1 MRVFALKKKYSETKP
16 LNELKKIEEPSV
28 EIKTIPLK
36 MSIYDAW
43 RSGKISLEC
52 YQKWIN
58 DGYPKTLPIEIKQ

>member
-1 MRVFALKKKYSETKP
+1 MKVSILKKKYTDIIPISE
-16 LNELKKIEEPSV
+16 LKIEEPEKS
-28 EIKTIPLK
+28 KTAPLK

-58 DGYPKTLPIEIKQ
+58 DGYPKTLSIEIK